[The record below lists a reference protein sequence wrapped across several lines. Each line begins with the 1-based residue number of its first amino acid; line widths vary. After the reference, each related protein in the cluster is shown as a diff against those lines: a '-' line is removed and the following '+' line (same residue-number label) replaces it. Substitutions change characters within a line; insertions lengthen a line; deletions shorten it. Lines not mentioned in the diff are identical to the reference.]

1 MIGAI
6 LIVLVIVIALPV
18 GLLISGGVASAIL
31 GWFLREDAEE
41 SHAGSE
47 LLDLPR

>member
-1 MIGAI
+1 VLGAI
-6 LIVLVIVIALPV
+6 LLAFVILIALPV
-18 GLLISGGVASAIL
+18 GLLMTGAVASAIL

-47 LLDLPR
+47 LIDLNV